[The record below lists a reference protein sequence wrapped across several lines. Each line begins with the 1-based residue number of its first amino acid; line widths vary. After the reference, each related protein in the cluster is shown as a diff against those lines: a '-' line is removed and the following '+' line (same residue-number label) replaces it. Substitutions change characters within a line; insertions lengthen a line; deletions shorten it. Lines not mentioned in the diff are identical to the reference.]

1 MATYDSR
8 RAAFR
13 HYREKAY
20 QYPRKAF
27 HYVFNASSFVG
38 NGLIALV
45 LTYFLKIPDAAPES
59 TFVLF
64 LLILSVGLWLTE
76 AIPPF
81 AVGIFIIA
89 YLVFV
94 LGSDYFLENPMDANR
109 YVSTWTSN
117 VIWLLLGGFF
127 LAEGMQRVEIDKAL
141 FRFTVKRFGSHP
153 TRLLFGLMMMTAL
166 ASMVMSNTAT
176 TAMMITSILPL
187 ARSLGKEAPMTKS
200 LLIGIPA
207 AASVGGLGTIIGST
221 PNAIAVGALEGAGIK
236 IEFLTWMAFGFPLA
250 IFLVWSFWLFLSKR
264 YVPKVKELDLSFMNH
279 EGHEHK
285 VGKRDRNLV
294 IFTLFFTVLLW
305 STESIHGIPLAATS
319 AVPIVILT
327 LTRIIGADEVRA
339 LPWDT
344 LMLVAGGL
352 ALGRAIVDVGLADQF
367 VTGLESINLPLWVLA
382 VLFGYLTLAL
392 SNVMSNTAATSI
404 LVPIALGLTGA
415 FQISVPLIVAL
426 CASCA
431 LFLPVSTPPNA
442 IAYSTNLLQQK
453 DFRISGGYY
462 TVVGPLIIFPLAI
475 LVAYFI
481 SS

>member
-13 HYREKAY
+13 HYRK
-20 QYPRKAF
+20 RAF
-27 HYVFNASSFVG
+27 HYVFNTSTFIG
-38 NGLIALV
+38 NVLIALV
-45 LTYFLKIPDAAPES
+45 LTYFIDLPGAAPAAQY
-59 TFVLF
+59 VLF

-94 LGSDYFLENPMDANR
+94 LGSDYFLEVPMNAER

-127 LAEGMQRVEIDKAL
+127 LAEGMQRVELDKAL
-141 FRFTVKRFGSHP
+141 FRFTVKRFGSDP

-176 TAMMITSILPL
+176 SAMMITSILPL

-221 PNAIAVGALEGAGIK
+221 PNAIAVGALEAAGIK

-250 IFLVWSFWLFLSKR
+250 ILLVWSFWLYLSNR

-279 EGHEHK
+279 ESHEHS
-285 VGKRDRNLV
+285 VGKKDRNLV
-294 IFTLFFTVLLW
+294 IFTLFLTVLLW

-327 LTRIIGADEVRA
+327 LTRIIRADEVRA

-352 ALGRAIVDVGLADQF
+352 ALGRAIVDVGLADTF
-367 VTGLESINLPLWVLA
+367 VVGLESLNMPLLVVA
-382 VLFGYLTLAL
+382 ILFGYLTLAL

-404 LVPIALGLTGA
+404 LIPIALGLSGM
-415 FQISVPLIVAL
+415 FQVSVPLIVAL

-442 IAYSTNLLQQK
+442 IAYSTNLLEQK
-453 DFRISGGYY
+453 DFRISGGYFF
-462 TVVGPLIIFPLAI
+462 VIAPFVIFPLAM
-475 LVAYFI
+475 LVAYLMGI
-481 SS
+481 

>member
-13 HYREKAY
+13 HYSK
-20 QYPRKAF
+20 KTF
-27 HYVFNASSFVG
+27 HYLFNTSTFIG
-38 NGLIALV
+38 NVLIALG
-45 LTYFLKIPDAAPES
+45 LTYLINIPDAAPEMYY
-59 TFVLF
+59 VLF
-64 LLILSVGLWLTE
+64 LLILAVGLWLTE

-94 LGSDYFLENPMDANR
+94 LGSDYFLEVPMDAQR

-127 LAEGMQRVEIDKAL
+127 LAEGMQRVGLDKAL
-141 FRFTVKRFGSHP
+141 FRFTVKRFGSDP

-187 ARSLGKEAPMTKS
+187 VRSLGKEAPMTKS
-200 LLIGIPA
+200 LMIGIPA

-250 IFLVWSFWLFLSKR
+250 LFLVWSFWLFLSKR
-264 YVPKVKELDLSFMNH
+264 YVPKVKELDLSFMLKEDPDHHVNRK
-279 EGHEHK
+279 E
-285 VGKRDRNLV
+285 RNIV

-305 STESIHGIPLAATS
+305 STESLHGIPLAATS

-327 LTRIIGADEVRA
+327 LTRIIRADEVRA

-352 ALGRAIVDVGLADQF
+352 ALGLAIVDVGLADKF
-367 VTGLESINLPLWVLA
+367 IVILEGLNMPLWLLA
-382 VLFGYLTLAL
+382 LLFGYLTLTL

-404 LVPIALGLTGA
+404 LVPIALGLSGT
-415 FQISVPLIVAL
+415 FQLSVPLIVAL

-442 IAYSTNLLQQK
+442 IAYSTNMLQQK
-453 DFRISGGYY
+453 DFRISGGYFF
-462 TVVGPLIIFPLAI
+462 VVAPLIIFPLAM
-475 LVAYFI
+475 LVAYI
-481 SS
+481 LV

>member
-13 HYREKAY
+13 HYRK
-20 QYPRKAF
+20 KAF
-27 HYVFNASSFVG
+27 HYLFNTSTFIG
-38 NGLIALV
+38 NVIIALGIA
-45 LTYFLKIPDAAPES
+45 YFIDIPDSSPAMNY
-59 TFVLF
+59 VLF
-64 LLILSVGLWLTE
+64 LLILAVGLWLTE

-94 LGSDYFLENPMDANR
+94 LGSDYFLVSPMDVSV
-109 YVSTWTSN
+109 YVGTWTSN

-127 LAEGMQRVEIDKAL
+127 LAEGMQRVQLDKAL
-141 FRFTVKRFGSHP
+141 FQFTVKRFGSKP
-153 TRLLFGLMMMTAL
+153 TSLLFGLMMMTAV

-176 TAMMITSILPL
+176 AAMMITSILPL

-221 PNAIAVGALEGAGIK
+221 PNAIAVGALEAVDIK
-236 IEFLTWMAFGFPLA
+236 IEFLTWMAFGVPLA
-250 IFLVWSFWLFLSKR
+250 LFLVWSFWVYLSKR
-264 YVPKVKELDLSFMNH
+264 YVPQVKELDLSFMEKEDEAH
-279 EGHEHK
+279 PVDKKE
-285 VGKRDRNLV
+285 RNIM
-294 IFTLFFTVLLW
+294 IFTLVFTVLLW
-305 STESIHGIPLAATS
+305 STETLHGIPLAATS

-327 LTRIIGADEVRA
+327 LTRIIRADEVRS

-352 ALGRAIVDVGLADQF
+352 ALGHAIVDVGLANEF
-367 VTGLESINLPLWVLA
+367 IVLLESINMPMVVLA
-382 VLFGYLTLAL
+382 ILFGYLTLAL

-404 LVPIALGLTGA
+404 LVPIALGLSGTY
-415 FQISVPLIVAL
+415 QLSVPLIVAL

-442 IAYSTNLLQQK
+442 IAYSTNLLEQK
-453 DFRISGGYY
+453 DFRISGGYFF
-462 TVVGPLIIFPLAI
+462 VLAPVIIFPLAM
-475 LVAYFI
+475 LVAYLI
-481 SS
+481 TMY

>member
-13 HYREKAY
+13 HYRK
-20 QYPRKAF
+20 KAF
-27 HYVFNASSFVG
+27 HYVFNTSTFIGNVVIAS
-38 NGLIALV
+38 L
-45 LTYFLKIPDAAPES
+45 LTYFIEIPEAPPEMNY
-59 TFVLF
+59 VLF

-94 LGSDYFLENPMDANR
+94 LGSDYFLEVPMDAER

-127 LAEGMQRVEIDKAL
+127 LAEGMQRVELDKAL
-141 FRFTVKRFGSHP
+141 FRFTVKRFGSDP
-153 TRLLFGLMMMTAL
+153 TRLLFGLMMMTGL

-221 PNAIAVGALEGAGIK
+221 PNAIAVGALEAAGIK

-250 IFLVWSFWLFLSKR
+250 IFLVWSFWLYLSKK
-264 YVPKVKELDLSFMNH
+264 YVPKVKELDLSFMDRADAAH
-279 EGHEHK
+279 QVPRKE
-285 VGKRDRNLV
+285 RNLV
-294 IFTLFFTVLLW
+294 VGTLFLTVLLW
-305 STESIHGIPLAATS
+305 STEGLHGIPLAATS

-327 LTRIIGADEVRA
+327 LTRIIRADEVRA

-352 ALGRAIVDVGLADQF
+352 ALGRAIVDVGLADTF
-367 VTGLESINLPLWVLA
+367 VVGLDSLNMPLWVLA
-382 VLFGYLTLAL
+382 VFFGYLTLVL
-392 SNVMSNTAATSI
+392 SNIMSNTAATSI
-404 LVPIALGLTGA
+404 LVPIALGLSGS

-462 TVVGPLIIFPLAI
+462 AVIAPVVIFPLAI
-475 LVAYFI
+475 LVAYLMRMN
-481 SS
+481 

>member
-1 MATYDSR
+1 MGTYDSR

-13 HYREKAY
+13 HYRK
-20 QYPRKAF
+20 KAF
-27 HYVFNASSFVG
+27 HYLFDTSGFIG
-38 NGLIALV
+38 NVLIALG
-45 LTYFLKIPDAAPES
+45 LTYLINIPDAAPEMYY
-59 TFVLF
+59 VLF
-64 LLILSVGLWLTE
+64 LLILSIGLWLTE

-94 LGSDYFLENPMDANR
+94 LGSDYFLEVPMDAQQ

-127 LAEGMQRVEIDKAL
+127 LAEGMQRVELDKVL
-141 FRFTVKRFGSHP
+141 FRFTVRRFGSNP

-187 ARSLGKEAPMTKS
+187 ARSLGKDSPMTKS

-250 IFLVWSFWLFLSKR
+250 MFLVWSFWMYLSKR
-264 YVPKVKELDLSFMNH
+264 FVPDVAHIDLSFM
-279 EGHEHK
+279 EQEDAEHK
-285 VGKRDRNLV
+285 VKTKERNIV
-294 IFTLFFTVLLW
+294 IFTLCLTVLLW
-305 STESIHGIPLAATS
+305 STEALHGIPLAATS

-327 LTRIIGADEVRA
+327 LTRIISAVEVRA

-352 ALGRAIVDVGLADQF
+352 ALGLAIVDVGLADKF
-367 VTGLESINLPLWVLA
+367 VDVLESLNMPLWVLA
-382 VLFGYLTLAL
+382 VIFGYLSLAL

-404 LVPIALGLTGA
+404 LVPIALGFSGT
-415 FQISVPLIVAL
+415 FQLSVPLIVAL

-442 IAYSTNLLQQK
+442 IAYSTNMLQQK
-453 DFRISGGYY
+453 DFRISGVYFFAIAP
-462 TVVGPLIIFPLAI
+462 VIIFPLSL
-475 LVAYFI
+475 LVAYVI
-481 SS
+481 GN